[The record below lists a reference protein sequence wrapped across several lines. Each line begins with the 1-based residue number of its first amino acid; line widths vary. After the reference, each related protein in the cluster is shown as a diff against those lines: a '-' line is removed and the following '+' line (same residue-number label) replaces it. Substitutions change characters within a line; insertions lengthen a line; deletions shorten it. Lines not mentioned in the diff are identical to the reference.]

1 LLFTDLCLKDDMEGG
16 LDVGYAARKAR
27 FGLPVVYTTGRNV
40 RLQALLHFLG
50 VVARIALGG
59 GGSLGRLIKAFW
71 NYSLSPSLLAR
82 VKPARTRPN
91 HCALELRKYTHYLER
106 FAGPVSW
113 CRGPADAETA
123 IRSACSLGQ
132 KADQVLQAAADSID
146 RQRRALKDATSSL

>member
-27 FGLPVVYTTGRNV
+27 FGLPVVYTTGRKV
-40 RLQALLHFLG
+40 RLQAFLHFLG

-59 GGSLGRLIKAFW
+59 GGSLGRLDQGI
-71 NYSLSPSLLAR
+71 LELQPLALAPGSR
-82 VKPARTRPN
+82 QARTDSP
-91 HCALELRKYTHYLER
+91 ESLRARTQEIHPSSGTLCR
-106 FAGPVSW
+106 PVSR